1 MDIRLCT
8 LANEFDRS
16 TDLGGRDGLELL
28 PTMTIQFNVKACHD
42 IVVTDIIRTT

>member
-28 PTMTIQFNVKACHD
+28 PTMTVQFNVKL
-42 IVVTDIIRTT
+42 VTLSLLPTI

>member
-8 LANEFDRS
+8 LAN
-16 TDLGGRDGLELL
+16 GRDGLELL

>member
-28 PTMTIQFNVKACHD
+28 PTMTVQFNVKL
-42 IVVTDIIRTT
+42 VTISLLPTI

>member
-28 PTMTIQFNVKACHD
+28 PTMTVQFNVKL
-42 IVVTDIIRTT
+42 VTILLLPTL